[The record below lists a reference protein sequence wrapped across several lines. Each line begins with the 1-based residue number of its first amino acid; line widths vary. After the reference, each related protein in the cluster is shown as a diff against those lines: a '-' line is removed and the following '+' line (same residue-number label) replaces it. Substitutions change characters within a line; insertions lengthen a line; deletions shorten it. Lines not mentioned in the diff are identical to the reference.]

1 MIFALVIVLI
11 SLAFGFV
18 FARLDGIIKNCKILK
33 NDIEQ
38 LQKEIS
44 EIKNNNK

>member
-1 MIFALVIVLI
+1 MVFALVIVLI

-18 FARLDGIIKNCKILK
+18 FARLDGIIRNCKILK

-38 LQKEIS
+38 LQKEINKL
-44 EIKNNNK
+44 KNNK